1 MKRLLEVPLE
11 DDSSILVEVD
21 DASDRVA
28 TRSLRRPGE
37 EVVATVKSLDGAM
50 APLEPAS
57 KAIVERLRN
66 FPDPPNEITVE
77 FGVKLNAE
85 AGVIIARTSG
95 EANFRIVLTWNKK
108 T

>member
-1 MKRLLEVPLE
+1 MDRLIEVPLE
-11 DDSSILVEVD
+11 DDCSILVEVD
-21 DASDRVA
+21 DVRDRPV
-28 TRSLRRPGE
+28 TRSWRPSE

-66 FPDPPNEITVE
+66 FSDPPNEITVE

-95 EANFRIVLTWNKK
+95 EANFRVVLTWNKK
-108 T
+108 A